1 MSKTSTIIGV
11 VLTILLLGGIGYV
24 YYTNSGDLLSTS
36 SILPTDSLVTET
48 ATTTDPGQDQT
59 LQRLNRLENI
69 NIDTEF
75 LSSQTF
81 RSFENFGI
89 EIQSQPVG
97 RSNPFTPPE
106 VEVPVIIKDNETQ
119 LPETGAASQSS
130 EQDDQNAQ
138 DSTTS
143 VDQLPSVPGSITTSS
158 EESSGSDE

>member
-1 MSKTSTIIGV
+1 MNKTSTIIGA

-24 YYTNSGDLLSTS
+24 YYTNSGDLPSTS
-36 SILPTDSLVTET
+36 SILPSDSLVTET

-69 NIDTEF
+69 SIDTEF

-97 RSNPFTPPE
+97 RNNPFTPPE
-106 VEVPVIIKDNETQ
+106 VQIPVIINDNETQ

-130 EQDDQNAQ
+130 EQDDQNTQ

-143 VDQLPSVPGSITTSS
+143 VDQLPTLPESVATSS
-158 EESSGSDE
+158 EANSGSGE